1 MDKTKIVAQVIEHLV
16 SELDGITEAAKD
28 SFDGATDEQS
38 KAEGQFDTRALESSY
53 LAEGQARLAAEL
65 KEAIAI
71 YQALDLRIFESHEPI
86 ALTAVVELQ
95 QRGRDHLYFIGPRDG
110 GHTVKHEGRKVMIIT
125 PHSPIG
131 QTLIGKT
138 VGSVVRFGANGA
150 IREARVKRVL

>member
-1 MDKTKIVAQVIEHLV
+1 MDKSKIVSQVLQHLA

-65 KEAIAI
+65 KEAIAV
-71 YQALDLRIFESHEPI
+71 YQTLDLRPFESHEPI
-86 ALTAVVELQ
+86 AMTAVVELE
-95 QRGRDHLYFIGPRDG
+95 QRGKDHLYFVGPRDG
-110 GHTVKHEGRKVMIIT
+110 GHIVEVDGRDVMVIT

-131 QTLIGKT
+131 QILLGKT
-138 VGSVVRFGANGA
+138 VGSVVRFGTNGTT
-150 IREARVKRVL
+150 REVRIKQVL

>member
-1 MDKTKIVAQVIEHLV
+1 MDKSKIVSQVLQHLN

-65 KEAIAI
+65 KEAIAV
-71 YQALDLRIFESHEPI
+71 YQALDLRPFESYEPI
-86 ALTAVVELQ
+86 AMTAVVELE
-95 QRGRDHLYFIGPRDG
+95 QRTGNFLYFVGPRDG
-110 GHTVKHEGRKVMIIT
+110 GHTVDVDGRQVMIIT

-131 QTLIGKT
+131 QILLGKT
-138 VGSVVRFGANGA
+138 VGSVVRFGTNGTT
-150 IREARVKRVL
+150 REVRIKQVL